1 MVLDNPTVYENGNLD
16 LRGVVMS
23 VRYWLFKS
31 EPGSYSYDDLVRDGL
46 AEWDG
51 VRNFQARN
59 FLRDEIKSGDRVLFY
74 HSNSNPSSVIGT
86 AIVVKDGYPDYTAW
100 DTNSDHPDPKSTPDN
115 PIWYM
120 VDIKAVEYFDTMVTL
135 KQIRDEP
142 TLSDMVL
149 LRKGSRLS
157 VQPVTEHQ
165 YHTISNIGNPS

>member
-1 MVLDNPTVYENGNLD
+1 MP
-16 LRGVVMS
+16 

-31 EPGSYSYDDLVRDGL
+31 EPGSYSYDDLVKDGL

-59 FLRDEIKSGDRVLFY
+59 LLRDEIKSGDYVLFY

-86 AIVVKDGYPDYTAW
+86 AIVVSDGYPDYTAW
-100 DTNSDHPDPKSTPDN
+100 DAHSDHPDPKSTPDN

-120 VDIKAVEYFDTMVTL
+120 VDIKPVEYFNATVTL

-142 TLSDMVL
+142 TLTDMVL

-165 YHTISNIGNPS
+165 YRTISRMGNTS

>member
-1 MVLDNPTVYENGNLD
+1 
-16 LRGVVMS
+16 MS

-31 EPGSYSYDDLVRDGL
+31 EPGSYSYGDLVRDGV

-59 FLRDEIKSGDRVLFY
+59 FLRDEIKSGDHVLFY
-74 HSNSNPSSVIGT
+74 HSNSNPPSVIGT
-86 AIVVKDGYPDYTAW
+86 AIVVNDGYPDYTAW

-120 VDIKAVEYFDTMVTL
+120 VDIQAVEYFDAMVTL
-135 KQIRDEP
+135 RQIRDEP
-142 TLSDMVL
+142 MLSDMVL

-157 VQPVTEHQ
+157 VQPVTENQ
-165 YHTISNIGNPS
+165 YKMISKMGNQS